1 MAKHGVQKTPCSTL
15 EKMLLNTI
23 GIVPG
28 KAGQEEIRQ
37 VTVRGTIVGVCTS
50 SKKSVR
56 KKNAGSGVLIENYG
70 IEGDAHGDAE
80 THRQVSLLAMESI
93 KKMQDMGLKVGI
105 GDFAENLATE
115 GIDLLSLPIGSRIK
129 VGAEALLE
137 ITQHGKVCHT
147 PCAIYYQA
155 GMCIMPQEGIFAR
168 VLHGGPV
175 KTGDEIIEA

>member
-15 EKMLLNTI
+15 EKMLVNTI

-28 KAGQEEIRQ
+28 KTGQEEIRQ